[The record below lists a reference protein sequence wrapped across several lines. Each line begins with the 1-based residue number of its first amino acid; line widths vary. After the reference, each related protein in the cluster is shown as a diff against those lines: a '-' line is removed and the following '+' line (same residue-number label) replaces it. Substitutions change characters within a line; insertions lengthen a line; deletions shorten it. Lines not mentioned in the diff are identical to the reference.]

1 MLVPTHDV
9 VHEELQRL
17 QLIARGACHTRQWHR
32 KPFKVKIFD
41 RTGNEPFWLLSET
54 YAKLIM
60 LPFDLHLEQ
69 LDQHSCWIAF
79 KHQEHPRYHQT
90 FLVFDRKIE
99 IAGKSEKD
107 TALDWMGCTA
117 FLATSS

>member
-69 LDQHSCWIAF
+69 LDQHSCCV
-79 KHQEHPRYHQT
+79 HPENWDFTAESLNFACQ
-90 FLVFDRKIE
+90 LGCFD
-99 IAGKSEKD
+99 SC
-107 TALDWMGCTA
+107 M
-117 FLATSS
+117 